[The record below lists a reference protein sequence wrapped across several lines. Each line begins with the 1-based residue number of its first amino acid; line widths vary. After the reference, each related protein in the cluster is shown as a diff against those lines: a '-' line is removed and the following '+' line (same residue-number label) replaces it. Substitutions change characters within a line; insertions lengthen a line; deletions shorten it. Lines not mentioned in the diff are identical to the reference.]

1 MYCRRLIGIV
11 AYVFDS
17 TYLDRIVTPQTW
29 CTILAPQTQCRTIPQ
44 TQCRTIIKNVP
55 KSKQKKSSINNNNL
69 QSILTLCKTVEAH
82 YNSPQDIEWA
92 CINNEIYLLQSR
104 PITTL
109 GVEKDHPHQQIC
121 R

>member
-1 MYCRRLIGIV
+1 M
-11 AYVFDS
+11 
-17 TYLDRIVTPQTW
+17 
-29 CTILAPQTQCRTIPQ
+29 
-44 TQCRTIIKNVP
+44 P

-69 QSILTLCKTVEAH
+69 QSIVTLCKTVEAH

-109 GVEKDHPHQQIC
+109 GVEKDLEKDHLHQQIC